1 MCHFEKCNQKL
12 EKLAATQSQINV
24 SSHNIF
30 DCLATSLVTIHVCSE
45 QLSLSLSVI
54 TNFFLFLLRK
64 INLTLF
70 SSSQRHTGEAAYI
83 NPSAPEPE

>member
-54 TNFFLFLLRK
+54 TNFFLFSFF
-64 INLTLF
+64 LF
-70 SSSQRHTGEAAYI
+70 SPSYQLYTGQTPENSHSGHVI
-83 NPSAPEPE
+83 SAFIL